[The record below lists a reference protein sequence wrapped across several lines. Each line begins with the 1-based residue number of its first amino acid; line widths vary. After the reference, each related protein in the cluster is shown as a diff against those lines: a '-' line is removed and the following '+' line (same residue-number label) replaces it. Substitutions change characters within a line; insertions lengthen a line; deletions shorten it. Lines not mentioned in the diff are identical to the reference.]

1 VKVKIRKANV
11 LDERTVTNVYIYEN
25 KKEEYIVVAVPDFE
39 WSYFIRYEDETEM
52 LRTKLLTSL
61 QKTMT
66 YEQATALVDK
76 LLYWVHEM

>member
-1 VKVKIRKANV
+1 MKIRKANV

-39 WSYFIRYEDETEM
+39 WSCFIRYEDETNM

-66 YEQATALVDK
+66 HEQATAFVDK